1 MKKMSEIWKLP
12 WRVEQ
17 FTLHNIVSWAIRD
30 DRNWL
35 VANYLTQDSA
45 EAICRAVNEYDALQA
60 MVREL
65 SDTLAL
71 EVSPQNDE
79 VLCARKLLG
88 DES

>member
-1 MKKMSEIWKLP
+1 MKMSE
-12 WRVEQ
+12 V
-17 FTLHNIVSWAIRD
+17 FTLP
-30 DRNWL
+30 L
-35 VANYLTQDSA
+35 VMKESGDTFNGGVCYFENNGDQFFAERQEI